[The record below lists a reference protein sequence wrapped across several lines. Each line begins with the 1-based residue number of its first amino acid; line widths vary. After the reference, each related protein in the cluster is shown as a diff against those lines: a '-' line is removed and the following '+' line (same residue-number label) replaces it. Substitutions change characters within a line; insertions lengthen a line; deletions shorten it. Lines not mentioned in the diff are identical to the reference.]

1 MATYYLPPPEPMVY
15 RDVAANWKVF
25 KEAFTDYATATQLTE
40 KEATIQAATLKTI
53 MGKECRQILSHLEGY
68 GDHPRQVAGV
78 LGANLKHFV
87 RTISFSHCRT
97 ATKRNSRPV
106 HDLPTSFRG
115 IM

>member
-53 MGKECRQILSHLEGY
+53 MGKECRQILLHLELTEA
-68 GDHPRQVAGV
+68 DQ
-78 LGANLKHFV
+78 KD
-87 RTISFSHCRT
+87 T
-97 ATKRNSRPV
+97 AIILDKLQAYFAPTRNI
-106 HDLPTSFRG
+106 LYE
-115 IM
+115 